1 MENGE
6 TVLSCA
12 APRRASG
19 FSLIEVLIA
28 AAILLIVALGVL
40 PLFTQSITNNQAGND
55 YTQATNHAKSELER
69 LYEMPFN
76 SPELTVVG
84 TATTRVQHFSQ
95 NTHEWIDGAAPAG
108 ETPLW
113 VRTTTIRQ
121 FGLAGLVDANED
133 GYFDSPLSGGTVST
147 FVHVKEIDVRVN
159 AGRSDFNLLGA
170 GKRVALRTL
179 KPF

>member
-6 TVLSCA
+6 TVLSGA
-12 APRRASG
+12 APRRAEG

-28 AAILLIVALGVL
+28 AAILLMVALGVL

-69 LYEMPFN
+69 YYELPFN
-76 SPELTVVG
+76 SPELDVTG

-95 NTHEWIDGAAPAG
+95 TTQLWVDGPAPG
-108 ETPLW
+108 DETPLW

-121 FGLAGLVDANED
+121 YSITGLVDANED
-133 GYFDSPLSGGTVST
+133 GYFDSPLPGSAISDV
-147 FVHVKEIDVRVN
+147 VHIKEIDVRVES
-159 AGRSDFNLLGA
+159 GRSAFNLLGP
-170 GKRVALRTL
+170 GKRVTLRTL
-179 KPF
+179 KTF